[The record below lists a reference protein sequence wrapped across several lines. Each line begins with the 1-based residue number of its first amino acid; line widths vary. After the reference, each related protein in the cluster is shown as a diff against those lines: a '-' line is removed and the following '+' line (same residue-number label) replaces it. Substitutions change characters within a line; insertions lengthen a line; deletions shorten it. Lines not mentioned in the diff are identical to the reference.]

1 MAPKAAVEALH
12 YATVLAPRDYYP
24 AIQLVTEHLR
34 QNNLKAAAD
43 ALKPL
48 AYLPHAGQT
57 KQNDALKVLQLI
69 DAGRGSDALA
79 LAQRKLFPKKDEDP
93 N

>member
-1 MAPKAAVEALH
+1 M
-12 YATVLAPRDYYP
+12 LAPRDYYP

-34 QNNLKAAAD
+34 QNNLKSAAE

-57 KQNDALKVLQLI
+57 RQNDALKVLQLI
-69 DAGRGSDALA
+69 EAGNGQGALD
-79 LAQRKLFPKKDEDP
+79 LAQKELFPKKDEDP